1 MDPDLKWDI
10 PNRRFLCE
18 ICVEWFSF
26 DDCYV
31 DPEGT
36 KWSMCRSCGEEEA
49 RNEWLMK
56 RAFRIAADRL
66 SAEYPLGTLPE
77 GDTEKGLSLALD
89 WLRAH
94 GA

>member
-1 MDPDLKWDI
+1 MDPELWWDT
-10 PNRRFLCE
+10 PNLRFLCQ
-18 ICVEWFSF
+18 IGGEWVDF
-26 DDCYV
+26 DDAYV
-31 DPEGT
+31 DAEGA
-36 KWSMCRSCGEEEA
+36 KWNMCKACGEEEV

-56 RAFRIAADRL
+56 RSLRIAADRL
-66 SAEYPLGTLPE
+66 SAAYPIGSLPE